1 MHCCTSGGLFKNAMI
16 HYLVPGIAPR
26 FTIEPEDR
34 VVVAQRNNENVI
46 ERFPCSFDGSNITVT
61 WYHND
66 VVVPADSSHII
77 HDNGTLEVT
86 AIVAGVDATIAG
98 VRYHCVLSNEVS
110 SIRSRPALI
119 QLACKL
125 CSCMSFFATYIQ
137 VTV

>member
-34 VVVAQRNNENVI
+34 VVVAQRNNVNVI

-61 WYHND
+61 WYRND

-86 AIVAGVDATIAG
+86 AIVEGVDATIAG
-98 VRYHCVLSNEVS
+98 VRYHCVLSNEVG
-110 SIRSRPALI
+110 SIRSRPALF

-125 CSCMSFFATYIQ
+125 CSCMSFFATCIQ